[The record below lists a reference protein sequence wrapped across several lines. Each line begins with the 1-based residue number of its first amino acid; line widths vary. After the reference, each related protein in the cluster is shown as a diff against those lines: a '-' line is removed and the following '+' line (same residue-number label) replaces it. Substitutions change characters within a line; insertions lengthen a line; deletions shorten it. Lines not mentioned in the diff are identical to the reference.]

1 MDELIESIKSHEG
14 FAPKPYPDPIH
25 GWKVPSFGHG
35 LTYLTA
41 AESEMILRNRV
52 ASIIEELGKRKP
64 VFKTLTQDRQ
74 NALIEMAYQLGV
86 VGVMNFRKMWVAIE
100 AGDFELARQEAL
112 DSLWAK
118 QTPNR
123 AIKVSAGLV

>member
-1 MDELIESIKSHEG
+1 M
-14 FAPKPYPDPIH
+14 
-25 GWKVPSFGHG
+25 
-35 LTYLTA
+35 LTGD
-41 AESEMILRNRV
+41 IR
-52 ASIIEELGKRKP
+52 GK
-64 VFKTLTQDRQ
+64 
-74 NALIEMAYQLGV
+74 N
-86 VGVMNFRKMWVAIE
+86 KMWVAIE

>member
-1 MDELIESIKSHEG
+1 MDELIESIKSTKG
-14 FAPKPYPDPIH
+14 LCLSLIPDPIH

-52 ASIIEELGKRKP
+52 ASIIEWLGKRKP

-74 NALIEMAYQLGV
+74 NASNRNGV
-86 VGVMNFRKMWVAIE
+86 PVGGCWC
-100 AGDFELARQEAL
+100 
-112 DSLWAK
+112 
-118 QTPNR
+118 
-123 AIKVSAGLV
+123 